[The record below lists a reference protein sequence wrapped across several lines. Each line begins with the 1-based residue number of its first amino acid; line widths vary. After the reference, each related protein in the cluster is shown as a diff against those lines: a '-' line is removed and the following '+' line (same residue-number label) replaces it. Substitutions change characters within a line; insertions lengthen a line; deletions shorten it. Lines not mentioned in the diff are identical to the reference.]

1 MNNKSVAKI
10 IENALKEDLGNGDHT
25 SLACIPKNATGKA
38 QLLIKENG
46 IIAGIE
52 IAKKVF
58 LNLDKNIKMQ
68 IFFSDGSKVKKG
80 DIAFIV
86 EGNIISIL
94 SAERTVLNFM
104 QRMSGIATN
113 TYKIVSLLK
122 GLNTRVLDTRKTTPN
137 IRLLEKQAVKTGGG
151 ENHRMGLYDMIMIK
165 DNHIDFAGGIEQ
177 AIKFVHNYLKKYN
190 KNLKIEIETKNI
202 AQIKKVLSVG
212 GINRIMF
219 DNFSVKDTHKAV
231 KLVNRKYET
240 ESSGG
245 ITIKNIRK
253 YAECGIDFISVG
265 NLTHHIKSM
274 DMSLKAIV

>member
-122 GLNTRVLDTRKTTPN
+122 GLNTKVLDTRKTTPN

>member
-219 DNFSVKDTHKAV
+219 DNFSVKDTRKAV